1 MTDKKKL
8 GMIGAIA
15 LIVSSL
21 AGSGVIALPQQ
32 LAFNGSITVISF
44 VLVTI
49 GALFLTL
56 VYMRAGKRFKDSS
69 PTALAT
75 YVNPVLSFRI

>member
-32 LAFNGSITVISF
+32 LAFNGSITVISIIRLIF
-44 VLVTI
+44 GV
-49 GALFLTL
+49 
-56 VYMRAGKRFKDSS
+56 
-69 PTALAT
+69 
-75 YVNPVLSFRI
+75 